1 MKADEMMKEALT
13 LLHEDYKKDYKGS
26 DWSATR
32 LSAYAFLFG
41 ATLSVIDKKQA
52 KHLLTV
58 VEQYVDEQGK
68 ARNVK

>member
-1 MKADEMMKEALT
+1 MKPEEIMKEALT
-13 LLHEDYKKDYKGS
+13 LLHEDYKKGYNA

-41 ATLSVIDKKQA
+41 ATLSVVDKKQA
-52 KHLLTV
+52 THLLQV
-58 VEQYVDEQGK
+58 VELYVDEQEK

>member
-1 MKADEMMKEALT
+1 MKPEEIMTEALT
-13 LLHEDYKKDYKGS
+13 LLHEDYKKGYNA

-41 ATLSVIDKKQA
+41 ATSSVISKKKA
-52 KHLLTV
+52 KHLLEATK
-58 VEQYVDEQGK
+58 QYVDEQEK

>member
-13 LLHEDYKKDYKGS
+13 LLHEDYKKGYNA

>member
-1 MKADEMMKEALT
+1 MMKEALT
-13 LLHEDYKKDYKGS
+13 LLHEDYKKGYRTA

-52 KHLLTV
+52 KHLLEV
-58 VEQYVDEQGK
+58 VEQYVNEEEK